1 MSDNYS
7 GSHNQLP
14 FLESSGAGY
23 NVWKSDLELWC
34 KITKVTA
41 AKRGITVYLSL
52 PKGSKAKQVASK
64 IPHAQLEST
73 EGIKILLQYLDA
85 AFLPDRGMRLFNA
98 SYNLRNVVRKDDEKV
113 TDYTERFDY
122 AKFLLKQEGLEF
134 HEVLLGLDLLQ
145 QCRLP
150 QEKNHLV
157 MSGLTDVTYE
167 TVKAK
172 LSSIFFDDHD
182 KLKKFEAAESG
193 ISFYAEGASGNASD
207 EVFYTTAYGQRG
219 RYNNFRGRYGDRSK
233 KRPKYERGAASGYGR
248 SNTYERGAASGYGRS
263 NTEQPK
269 FRTKN
274 PIGDNGRP
282 SKCNICESIFH
293 WSRDCPNAYENNQP
307 DKDNTFVPRNKRVN
321 FNLFVAF
328 TGYAK
333 EGQGC
338 KLKSLLEESKG
349 CAIIDS
355 GCATTVC
362 GREWVNDFI
371 DTLCDEDRKNIREE
385 PSKEKFTFGD
395 GNTVESL
402 KKMHIPC
409 WIQGL
414 DRGFITTEVVESGIP
429 LLLSKGSMKNMNM
442 VLDFKNDTITCG
454 GHVIYLKNT
463 KSGHYALPLSL

>member
-1 MSDNYS
+1 MADCN

-14 FLESSGAGY
+14 SLDPNGVGY
-23 NVWKSDLELWC
+23 NIWKHDLQLWC
-34 KITKVTA
+34 KITKVPV
-41 AKRGITVYLSL
+41 AKRGITIYLNSL
-52 PKGSKAKQVASK
+52 RPGSKVRQVASR
-64 IPHAQLEST
+64 IPMEQLESS
-73 EGIKILLQYLDA
+73 EGVKILLQHLDA
-85 AFLPDRGMRLFNA
+85 AILPDKAMRLFNA
-98 SYNLRNVVRKDDEKV
+98 SSNLRGVVRKDDEKV
-113 TDYTERFDY
+113 TDYIERFDY
-122 AKFLLKQEGLEF
+122 ATFLLRQEGLEC
-134 HEVLLGLDLLQ
+134 HEVLLGIDLLQ
-145 QCRLP
+145 QCRLS

-157 MSGLTDVTYE
+157 MSGLTEVTYE

-172 LSSIFFDDHD
+172 LSTIFFDDHD
-182 KLKKFEAAESG
+182 KLKKFEGQESAV
-193 ISFYAEGASGNASD
+193 SFYAEGNTND
-207 EVFYTTAYGQRG
+207 EVLYTTAYGQRG
-219 RYNNFRGRYGDRSK
+219 RFNNFRGRFGDRSK
-233 KRPKYERGAASGYGR
+233 KRPKFERGAASNSGR
-248 SNTYERGAASGYGRS
+248 SNTV
-263 NTEQPK
+263 NQPK

-274 PIGDNGRP
+274 LNGDDGRP

-293 WSRDCPNAYENNQP
+293 WSRECPNSYENNQP
-307 DKDNTFVPRNKRVN
+307 GKENTFVPRNKRVN
-321 FNLFVAF
+321 FNLLVAF

-362 GREWVNDFI
+362 GVEWVNAFM
-371 DTLCDEDRKNIREE
+371 DTLCDEERKSIREE

-402 KKMHIPC
+402 KKLHIPC

-429 LLLSKGSMKNMNM
+429 LLLSKRSMKNMNM

-454 GHVIYLKNT
+454 ENVIYLKNT